1 MADGGSIGVI
11 DVGVI
16 QVLFVN
22 GWKLGEYDGV
32 CGTRGLVIQAS
43 ALLGG
48 RVNVAALSNCGGL
61 RVNAGLELVDPF
73 QMPLGA
79 LPKPW
84 IPAGPHSDPG

>member
-48 RVNVAALSNCGGL
+48 KVNVAVSNCGGL
-61 RVNAGLELVDPF
+61 SVSAGLELVDPF
-73 QMPLGA
+73 HIPLGA
-79 LPKPW
+79 LPKLW

>member
-1 MADGGSIGVI
+1 MIADGGSIGVI

-32 CGTRGLVIQAS
+32 CGTRGLVMHAS
-43 ALLGG
+43 ALFGG
-48 RVNVAALSNCGGL
+48 KVNVALSNCGGL

-73 QMPLGA
+73 HIPLGA
-79 LPKPW
+79 FPKPW